1 MTQFQMDCIE
11 LEKKNVR
18 NLYGRF
24 KISPLLQGQG
34 YTVGNALRRTL
45 LSNILG
51 TAISGVRIAGIPHE
65 YSTIT
70 GIREDV
76 LEILLNLKDIVL
88 ICPVQSSQ
96 VGRLKVQGPLVIT
109 ASHLE
114 LPGEIK
120 LVDPRQYIAT
130 ITQKISFE
138 MECRIDTGYGYTLVE
153 QSSSTD
159 FFNIDSVFM
168 PVKKIGIKVDE
179 INLTQEK
186 RGESLTLDITTNGSI
201 QPRKAIEEGAK
212 ILISLLTPL
221 QAFPETSYEIEVLP
235 EEMDYQRILIEE
247 LQLSVRAYNCLKRA
261 KIHTM
266 SDLLLYSQKE
276 LLEIKNFGLKS
287 VNEVINALEKRL
299 GITLPPL
306 PKNME

>member
-138 MECRIDTGYGYTLVE
+138 MECRIDTG
-153 QSSSTD
+153 D
-159 FFNIDSVFM
+159 
-168 PVKKIGIKVDE
+168 
-179 INLTQEK
+179 
-186 RGESLTLDITTNGSI
+186 R
-201 QPRKAIEEGAK
+201 
-212 ILISLLTPL
+212 
-221 QAFPETSYEIEVLP
+221 
-235 EEMDYQRILIEE
+235 
-247 LQLSVRAYNCLKRA
+247 
-261 KIHTM
+261 
-266 SDLLLYSQKE
+266 
-276 LLEIKNFGLKS
+276 KS
-287 VNEVINALEKRL
+287 VV
-299 GITLPPL
+299 
-306 PKNME
+306 